1 MKDSKF
7 SLLLFRFTSEFTNRT
22 YCQISPYQMWP
33 FEPNEPSVATHF
45 LEIPSVLSLRVVL
58 SATQTLL
65 ILDFS
70 KYQLKAQFFY
80 SSTIYMLK
88 NKRIVH

>member
-1 MKDSKF
+1 
-7 SLLLFRFTSEFTNRT
+7 
-22 YCQISPYQMWP
+22 MWP